1 MSLHEQLLAFIRN
14 TDVALAEDF
23 GSDTSLIRSGLFD
36 SLALFQL
43 LLWVEDKL
51 GSPID
56 LLNFD
61 LAAEWDTVNDIVR
74 FIEARRT

>member
-1 MSLHEQLLAFIRN
+1 MSLREQLLAFIKD
-14 TDVALAEDF
+14 TDVALAEDV
-23 GSDTSLIRSGLFD
+23 GSDNSLIRSGLFD

-43 LLWVEDKL
+43 FLWVESQV
-51 GSPID
+51 GSSID
-56 LLNFD
+56 LLSFD